1 MSNKVPVVKPEMWLA
16 NGLVKSK
23 MPRPKGLIEV
33 DNVYDIGAG
42 IRPIQWYKPKRHLC
56 IEPCKQY
63 IDMLVKAGYETCRQT
78 GLQFLKHAEP
88 TESIYMLDVIEH
100 MEKDEAVEV
109 IALAEQVA
117 QKQLIIFTPHGFL
130 QQTVDG
136 WGLGEDDW
144 QTHRSGWLPDEFK
157 HYHTW
162 RHRLGFFAVLTK

>member
-1 MSNKVPVVKPEMWLA
+1 MSNKTNRVKPEMWLA

-23 MPRPKGLIEV
+23 MPRPRGLIEV

-42 IRPIQWYKPKRHLC
+42 IRPIQWYKPKRHVC
-56 IEPCKQY
+56 VEPCKQY
-63 IDMLVKAGYETCRQT
+63 AEILSRAGFEVVEQT
-78 GLQFLKHAEP
+78 ALNFLRHAEP

-100 MEKDEAVEV
+100 MEKDEATEV

-117 QKQLIIFTPHGFL
+117 QKQLIIFTPYGFMR
-130 QQTVDG
+130 QVDDG

-144 QTHRSGWLPDEFK
+144 QTHRSGWLPDEFR

-162 RHRLGFFAVLTK
+162 RHCRGFFAVLTV